1 MKTYDGLEL
10 HVTTHG
16 PEEAA
21 VTVAL
26 AHCWTADEAVW
37 HNQVRD
43 LLARF
48 GHEIRIVTWDHRGH
62 GRSQGCAAH
71 ECTIDNLARDM
82 GDVLD
87 RYAPSG
93 PIVLAGHS
101 IGGMAMTQLPTCRP
115 DLLAR
120 IAGVMFVASSSGRL
134 NTVTLGLPETGKF
147 VRAQLP
153 RVLAMR
159 ARMLTRSSR
168 RGSPRI
174 ERQVAQR
181 FFFGR
186 GARPRD
192 IGLAVDQMINC
203 PPATW
208 AGYYRDLMLHERT
221 SGLSA
226 YDGIPTTV
234 LVGSHDLLTPPRH
247 GRRIAGSIKGA
258 RFVVAPDAGH
268 YLPLE
273 RSRLVSD
280 ELIALVETALQDQAA
295 TALR

>member
-1 MKTYDGLEL
+1 MKTYDGLDL
-10 HVTTHG
+10 HVTVHG
-16 PEEAA
+16 RDNAA

-62 GRSQGCAAH
+62 GRSQGCAADA
-71 ECTIDNLARDM
+71 CTIDNLARDLS
-82 GDVLD
+82 DVID
-87 RYAPSG
+87 QHAPSG

-101 IGGMAMTQLPTCRP
+101 IGGMAMTQLPICRP

-120 IAGVMFVASSSGRL
+120 ISGIMFVASSSGRL
-134 NTVTLGLPETGKF
+134 NTVTLGLPETGRF

-186 GARPRD
+186 DARPRD

-221 SGLSA
+221 DALSA

-234 LVGSHDLLTPPRH
+234 LVGSRDLLTPPRH
-247 GRRIAGSIKGA
+247 GRRIAGGIKGA

-273 RSRLVSD
+273 RPRLVSD
-280 ELIALVETALQDQAA
+280 ELIDLVETALQDQAA